1 MYDLPILNAPPP
13 LTFRIVNTMNTDP
26 DFKSMEPNFQTHCW
40 FLTLHA
46 QHLAIMP
53 AIQRYNK
60 RLRAIKEIRRM
71 VDELQNTRVQW
82 ENSIHAI
89 RNKQLFD
96 RFSQQLKK
104 LNK

>member
-1 MYDLPILNAPPP
+1 MTTNANP
-13 LTFRIVNTMNTDP
+13 
-26 DFKSMEPNFQTHCW
+26 PNFHTECW
-40 FLTLHA
+40 FMTLHA
-46 QHLAIMP
+46 HHLAIMP

-71 VDELQNTRVQW
+71 VDELQNTKPQW
-82 ENSIHAI
+82 ERTGHNI
-89 RNKQLFD
+89 RNNMLIE

>member
-1 MYDLPILNAPPP
+1 MDED
-13 LTFRIVNTMNTDP
+13 FRRQMQ
-26 DFKSMEPNFQTHCW
+26 PNFNTHCW

-46 QHLAIMP
+46 HHLAVMP
-53 AIQRYNK
+53 TIQRYNK

-71 VDELQNTRVQW
+71 VDELKQTRHQW
-82 ENSIHAI
+82 EGTSAAA
-89 RNKQLFD
+89 RNNQLYD

>member
-1 MYDLPILNAPPP
+1 
-13 LTFRIVNTMNTDP
+13 MNIDP
-26 DFKSMEPNFQTHCW
+26 DFKPNFHTECW

-46 QHLAIMP
+46 HHLAIMP

-71 VDELQNTRVQW
+71 VEELQNTRSQW
-82 ENSIHAI
+82 ERSNHNI
-89 RNKQLFD
+89 RNNLLIE

>member
-1 MYDLPILNAPPP
+1 MDED
-13 LTFRIVNTMNTDP
+13 FRRQMQ
-26 DFKSMEPNFQTHCW
+26 PNFQTHCW

-46 QHLAIMP
+46 QHLAVMP

-60 RLRAIKEIRRM
+60 RLRAVKEIRRM
-71 VDELQNTRVQW
+71 VDELQHTRSQW
-82 ENSIHAI
+82 EGTAAAA
-89 RNKQLFD
+89 RNNQLYE

>member
-1 MYDLPILNAPPP
+1 MDED
-13 LTFRIVNTMNTDP
+13 FRSQIQ
-26 DFKSMEPNFQTHCW
+26 PNFQTHCW

-46 QHLAIMP
+46 HHLAIMP

-71 VDELQNTRVQW
+71 VDELQNTRSQW
-82 ENSIHAI
+82 ENSSLAA
-89 RNKQLFD
+89 RNKQLYD
-96 RFSQQLKK
+96 RFAQQLRK

>member
-1 MYDLPILNAPPP
+1 
-13 LTFRIVNTMNTDP
+13 MNNDP
-26 DFKSMEPNFQTHCW
+26 DFKNTMSPNFQTQCW

-46 QHLAIMP
+46 HHLAIMP

-71 VDELQNTRVQW
+71 VDELQNTRSQW
-82 ENSIHAI
+82 ENSLHSA

-104 LNK
+104 LNKYVIVVVS